1 MRLILDSKTSIFLNG
16 NITISCEGK
25 YIYISLLNYEY
36 TIHTHDALPLYNT
49 ICSSIDRNEMFCD
62 ITKTILWHKR
72 TIIK

>member
-1 MRLILDSKTSIFLNG
+1 MRLILDSKTSIILNG
-16 NITISCEGK
+16 NITINSEEK

-72 TIIK
+72 TLIK